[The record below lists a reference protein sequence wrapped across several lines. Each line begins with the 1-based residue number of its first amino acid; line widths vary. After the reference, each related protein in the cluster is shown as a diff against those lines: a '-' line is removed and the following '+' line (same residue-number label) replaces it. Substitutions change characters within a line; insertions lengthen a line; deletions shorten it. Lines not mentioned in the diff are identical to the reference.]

1 MVLNAQPCKPTYVL
15 ANCVIKF
22 NVPVR
27 GDLIGN
33 CFTFDSG
40 DVMMESLTIGNYYFK
55 EICGQ
60 RIFPE
65 AFLYITVPLHDYC
78 GMYKKAPWR

>member
-15 ANCVIKF
+15 ANCLIKF

-27 GDLIGN
+27 GDIIGN

-55 EICGQ
+55 EICCQ
-60 RIFPE
+60 RIF
-65 AFLYITVPLHDYC
+65 LRLSYI
-78 GMYKKAPWR
+78 